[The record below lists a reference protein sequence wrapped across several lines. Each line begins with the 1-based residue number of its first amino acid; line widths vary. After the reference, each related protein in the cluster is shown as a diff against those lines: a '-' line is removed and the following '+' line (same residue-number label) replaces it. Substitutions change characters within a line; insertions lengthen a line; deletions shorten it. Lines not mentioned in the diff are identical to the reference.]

1 MLDSILGHER
11 TFHPCIRFSLLMIR
25 AFDSAAQL
33 SIRIKLWFNI
43 LWHDRRVWIKKFEQ
57 SEAYKCCL
65 GRQLG
70 NVLRHIQYCITVK
83 THNIEETVHTYP
95 STAAQFLMA
104 ERMTSTVDPFLN
116 HPMRNIFYL
125 SLLSYK
131 GNISVHVHPQSFPS
145 HSKSS
150 CGLTAKAQQFNV
162 GLRTFFPM
170 TPFQTVLQHI
180 NRVSINRMQTA

>member
-11 TFHPCIRFSLLMIR
+11 TFRPCIRFSLLMIR

-43 LWHDRRVWIKKFEQ
+43 LWHYRRVWIKNFEQ
-57 SEAYKCCL
+57 SEAYKCCP

-83 THNIEETVHTYP
+83 THNKEETVHTYP

-116 HPMRNIFYL
+116 HPMRNIFISVCSHIKEIYLYMSIL
-125 SLLSYK
+125 SLFHLIQ
-131 GNISVHVHPQSFPS
+131 NPLVD
-145 HSKSS
+145 
-150 CGLTAKAQQFNV
+150 
-162 GLRTFFPM
+162 
-170 TPFQTVLQHI
+170 
-180 NRVSINRMQTA
+180 